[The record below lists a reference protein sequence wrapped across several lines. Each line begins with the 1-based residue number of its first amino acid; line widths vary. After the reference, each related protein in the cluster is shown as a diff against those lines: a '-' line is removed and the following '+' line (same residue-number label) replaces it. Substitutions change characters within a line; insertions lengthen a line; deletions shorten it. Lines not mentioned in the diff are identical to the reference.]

1 MPAADPVRPTT
12 APAAPYWPLWAA
24 CFLGYAAIGMTIQVM
39 PAYAH
44 DRLGADAVAAG
55 LAVTIGSLATM
66 IARPIAGRLAD
77 QRGGRR
83 VVLAGALLGCAGG
96 LGHLL
101 ASTLPALIVARL
113 LLGAGEGALFTAA
126 IGWVLAHAEPARR
139 GTIAGH
145 FGLSMWTGLASGPV
159 IGAALLAFG
168 SYRDVWIA
176 ASFSPALAF
185 VLVVRTPRAEAPPA
199 ATGDLRRAFLPRAA
213 WLPGASNVFASVG
226 YGVIAAFL
234 VPRFAALQLA
244 GENLALTVFGVT
256 FMVTRFAGSSSVD
269 RFGARRV
276 LLIAFVVEAAGLA
289 GLFVAQTSW
298 LALGFTALTGAG
310 LSMLYPCLASLV
322 TEAADPRE
330 RSAALG
336 AVTSAWD
343 LGLAIGGPLGG
354 LVAGATNAG
363 PFAIGA
369 AAALIATLPLLLR
382 PRVLLVPRQ
391 HT

>member
-1 MPAADPVRPTT
+1 MPFAAPAPTT
-12 APAAPYWPLWAA
+12 TAAAAPYWPLWAA

-66 IARPIAGRLAD
+66 VARPFAGRLAD

-83 VVLAGALLGCAGG
+83 VVLIGALLGLAGG
-96 LGHLL
+96 LGHLV
-101 ASTLPALIVARL
+101 ATTLPALVLARL
-113 LLGAGEGALFTAA
+113 VLGAGEGALFTAA
-126 IGWVLAHAEPARR
+126 IGWVLAQAEPARR

-159 IGAALLAFG
+159 IGAALLAFD
-168 SYRDVWIA
+168 SYRSVWLA
-176 ASFSPALAF
+176 ASLLPALAF
-185 VLVVRTPRAEAPPA
+185 GLVARTPRMAAAPA
-199 ATGDLRRAFLPRAA
+199 AGADLRRAFFPRAA

-244 GENLALTVFGVT
+244 GQNLALAVFGLT

-289 GLFVAQTSW
+289 GLSVAHTSW
-298 LALGFTALTGAG
+298 LALACTAVTGAG

-322 TEAADPRE
+322 TAAADPRE

-343 LGLAIGGPLGG
+343 LGLAVGGPLGG
-354 LVAGATNAG
+354 LVAGTTNAG
-363 PFAIGA
+363 PFAVGA

-391 HT
+391 QE